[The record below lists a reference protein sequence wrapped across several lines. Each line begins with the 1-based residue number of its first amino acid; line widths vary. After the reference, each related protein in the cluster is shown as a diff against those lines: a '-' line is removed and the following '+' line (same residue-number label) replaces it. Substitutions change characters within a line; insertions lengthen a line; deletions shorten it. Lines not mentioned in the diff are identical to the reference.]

1 MRTGTGKEN
10 KGHVHFKRVRMDI
23 HEKEPIFEK
32 AKQGKKRKEKKN
44 PGKGGKPPQKT
55 SKVRKEYGNPS

>member
-1 MRTGTGKEN
+1 MRTGTGKERNRKEEEN

-44 PGKGGKPPQKT
+44 PGKGGGKPPKRHP
-55 SKVRKEYGNPS
+55 K